1 MVTIN
6 YFGRLRENL
15 GVKSDEIDLPIDACD
30 ANALREILAAQYGE
44 AGQVL
49 LEPCVRVVINQVIC
63 PWSHPISKSDEVAFI
78 PPVSGG

>member
-1 MVTIN
+1 MVTIS
-6 YFGRLRENL
+6 YFGRLREKL
-15 GVKSDEIDLPIDACD
+15 GIETHEIDLPAKASD
-30 ANALREILAAQYGE
+30 ANALRDILVAQYGE